1 MPREKNVINAY
12 LKGDITETTIRNIA
26 HGVNCQNAMG
36 SGVAKAL
43 FTKWP
48 EVKKQYHEYIDKQ
61 KSMNFTDI
69 SLLGTIQAVGMAGD
83 DKWVFN
89 CFTQRFYG
97 RDSIKYVNYEA
108 IYECFKTIAKTGIGE
123 LAIPKI
129 GCGLANGNWGIVEQI
144 INDAVGDKV
153 DITVYYL

>member
-1 MPREKNVINAY
+1 MAINSY
-12 LKGDITETTIRNIA
+12 IKGDITETTIRNIA

-43 FTKWP
+43 FTKWS
-48 EVKKQYHEYIDKQ
+48 EVKKQYHEFIAN
-61 KSMNFTDI
+61 KSKMMNFTDI
-69 SLLGTIQAVGMAGD
+69 SLLGQIQAVGIIGD
-83 DKWVFN
+83 GKWVFN

-97 RDSIKYVNYEA
+97 RDPVKYVNYEA
-108 IYECFKTIAKTGIGE
+108 IYECFKSIADTRIRE

-129 GCGLANGNWGIVEQI
+129 GCGLAGGNWNIVEQI
-144 INDAVGDKV
+144 INDAVGDNI